1 MLETNSRTEPRQGVR
16 LLLGVAGLGNAGNAV
31 LRDLDKVAGVELVA
45 VADVRALALEISER
59 ENGLVRRYDSV
70 AAMCGCEK
78 VDAVWV
84 ATPTEFHAEHV
95 ITALERGKH
104 VICEKPM
111 ALSLDDC
118 DRMIEAAEKNSLIL
132 LMHSKAMDP
141 PIVKM
146 REVIAG
152 GELGRVIQ
160 INTWSYKGWLRSAR
174 LPSEVDSAKGGGV
187 LFRQGPH
194 QVDIVLA
201 IGGKRVR
208 SVRATAGRWH
218 PRFDTEGNFTAF
230 LEFEDGTPATL
241 VFNGYGFFDTSDL
254 TWGIGEGGYQASRQE
269 NRQADPQTP
278 VEESLRYSMPLR
290 AEARRRM
297 GERKQPI
304 YGLTLVSCE
313 KGDMR
318 QSPDGVYLYTRDGCQ
333 EIPCPAFLDR
343 GEALLKLVEAV
354 TEHRPVATD
363 GRWGKAT
370 LEVLLA
376 ILQSSRGEREIT
388 LAHQVRTVV

>member
-1 MLETNSRTEPRQGVR
+1 MDQTVKGER
-16 LLLGVAGLGNAGNAV
+16 LSLGIAGLGNAGHAV
-31 LRDLDKVAGVELVA
+31 LRDLGKVSGVELVA
-45 VADVRALALEISER
+45 VADNRGEALETLQK
-59 ENGLVRRYDSV
+59 ENSMVRTYDSV
-70 AAMCGCEK
+70 EEMCESEK
-78 VDAVWV
+78 VDAVWI

-95 ITALERGKH
+95 ITALKREKH

-118 DRMIEAAEKNSLIL
+118 DRMVEMAEKNKLVL

-160 INTWSYKGWLRSAR
+160 INTWNYKGWLRSAR
-174 LPSEVDSAKGGGV
+174 LASEVDSTKGGGV

-194 QVDIVLA
+194 QVDILRA
-201 IGGKRVR
+201 IGGGKVR
-208 SVRATAGRWH
+208 SVRATAGKWH
-218 PRFDTEGNFTAF
+218 PRFDTEGNFTAL
-230 LEFEDGTPATL
+230 LEFADGTPATL

-254 TWGIGEGGYQASRQE
+254 TWGIGEGGYQTSRQE
-269 NRQADPQTP
+269 NYPADPQTP
-278 VEESLRYSMPLR
+278 VEASARYSMSLR
-290 AEARRRM
+290 MEMRRRV

-318 QSPDGVYLYTRDGCQ
+318 QSPDGVYLYTENGCRQ
-333 EIPCPAFLDR
+333 IPCPAFLDR
-343 GEALLKLVEAV
+343 GEALSRLVEAV
-354 TEHRPVATD
+354 NEHRPVLTD
-363 GRWGKAT
+363 GRWGKRT

-376 ILQSSRGEREIT
+376 ILQSSRAGREIT
-388 LAHQVRTVV
+388 LAHQVSSV

>member
-1 MLETNSRTEPRQGVR
+1 MDQTVKGER
-16 LLLGVAGLGNAGNAV
+16 LSLGIAGLGNAGHAV
-31 LRDLDKVAGVELVA
+31 LRDLGKVSGVELVA
-45 VADVRALALEISER
+45 VADNRGEALETLQK
-59 ENGLVRRYDSV
+59 ENSMVRTYDSV
-70 AAMCGCEK
+70 EEMCESEK
-78 VDAVWV
+78 VDAVWI

-95 ITALERGKH
+95 ITALKREKH

-118 DRMIEAAEKNSLIL
+118 DRMVEMAEKNKLVL

-160 INTWSYKGWLRSAR
+160 INTWNYKGWLRSAR
-174 LPSEVDSAKGGGV
+174 LASEVDSTKGGGV

-194 QVDIVLA
+194 QVDILRA
-201 IGGKRVR
+201 IGGGRVR
-208 SVRATAGRWH
+208 TVRATVGKWH

-269 NRQADPQTP
+269 NHQADPQTS
-278 VEESLRYSMPLR
+278 VEASVRYSMPLR
-290 AEARRRM
+290 AETRRRV
-297 GERKQPI
+297 GERQQPI

-318 QSPDGVYLYTRDGCQ
+318 QSPEGVYVYTRNGCQ
-333 EIPCPAFLDR
+333 EISCPAFLDR
-343 GEALLKLVEAV
+343 GEALLKLYEAI
-354 TEHRPVATD
+354 TENRPVLTD

-376 ILQSSRGEREIT
+376 ILQSSRAGREIT
-388 LAHQVRTVV
+388 LAHQVSSMD

>member
-1 MLETNSRTEPRQGVR
+1 MDRTVQGKR
-16 LLLGVAGLGNAGNAV
+16 ISLGIAGLGNAGHAV
-31 LRDLDKVAGVELVA
+31 LRDLDKISSVELVA
-45 VADVRALALEISER
+45 VADIRGEALEKVQR
-59 ENGLVRRYDSV
+59 ENGTIRTYKGV
-70 AAMCGCEK
+70 AEMCGSEK
-78 VDAVWV
+78 IDAVWI
-84 ATPTEFHAEHV
+84 ATPSEFHAEHV

-118 DRMIEAAEKNSLIL
+118 DRIIEVAEKNRLIL

-152 GELGRVIQ
+152 GALGRVIQ
-160 INTWSYKGWLRSAR
+160 INTWSYKGWLKSAR
-174 LPSEVDSAKGGGV
+174 LASELDSSKGGGV

-194 QVDIVLA
+194 QVDIVRA
-201 IGGKRVR
+201 ICGKKVR
-208 SVRATAGRWH
+208 SVRATTGKWH
-218 PRFDTEGNFTAF
+218 PRFDTEGNFTAM

-241 VFNGYGFFDTSDL
+241 AFNGYGFFDTSEL
-254 TWGIGEGGYQASRQE
+254 TWGIGEGGYEVSRQE
-269 NRQADPQTP
+269 STPGDPQTP
-278 VEESLRYSMPLR
+278 VDASARYSMPLR
-290 AEARRRM
+290 AQTRRRV

-318 QSPDGVYLYTRDGCQ
+318 QSPDGVYVYTGDGCR
-333 EIPCPAFLDR
+333 EIACPAFLDR
-343 GEALLKLVEAV
+343 GEALMRLVEAV
-354 TEHRPVATD
+354 NEHRMVPTD

-376 ILQSSRGEREIT
+376 ILQSSREKREIT
-388 LAHQVRTVV
+388 LAH

>member
-1 MLETNSRTEPRQGVR
+1 MDQTMQGEQ
-16 LLLGVAGLGNAGNAV
+16 LSLGIAGLGNAGHAV
-31 LRDLDKVAGVELVA
+31 LRDLDKISGVELVA
-45 VADVRALALEISER
+45 VADVRPQALEVFQK
-59 ENGLVRRYDSV
+59 ENGMVRTYDSF
-70 AAMCGCEK
+70 AEMCGGEK
-78 VDAVWV
+78 VDAVWI

-95 ITALERGKH
+95 IVALERGKH

-118 DRMIEAAEKNSLIL
+118 DRMIEAAEKNRLIL

-146 REVIAG
+146 REVIAS

-160 INTWSYKGWLRSAR
+160 INTWSYKGWLKSAR
-174 LPSEVDSAKGGGV
+174 LASEVDTSKGGGV

-194 QVDIVLA
+194 QVDIVRALCE
-201 IGGKRVR
+201 GKVT
-208 SVRATAGRWH
+208 SVRATAGKWH
-218 PRFDTEGNFTAF
+218 PRFDTEGNFTAM

-241 VFNGYGFFDTSDL
+241 VFNGYGFFDTTEL
-254 TWGIGEGGYQASRQE
+254 TWGIGEGGYQVSRQE
-269 NRQADPQTP
+269 KSPADPQTP
-278 VEESLRYSMPLR
+278 VEASVRYSMPLR
-290 AEARRRM
+290 AEARRRV
-297 GERKQPI
+297 GDRKQPI

-318 QSPDGVYLYTRDGCQ
+318 QSPDGVYLYTGDGCR

-343 GEALLKLVEAV
+343 GEALLRLVEAV
-354 TEHRPVATD
+354 NEHRPAPTTD
-363 GRWGKAT
+363 GRWGKST

-376 ILQSSRGEREIT
+376 ILQSSREKREIT
-388 LAHQVRTVV
+388 LAR

>member
-1 MLETNSRTEPRQGVR
+1 VPGKR
-16 LLLGVAGLGNAGNAV
+16 LSLGIAGLGNAGHAV
-31 LRDLDKVAGVELVA
+31 LRDLDKVAGVDLVA
-45 VADVRALALEISER
+45 VADVRPQALETVQR
-59 ENGLVRRYDSV
+59 ENGAVCTYEGV
-70 AAMCGCEK
+70 AEMCGSEK
-78 VDAVWV
+78 IDTVWI
-84 ATPTEFHAEHV
+84 ATPTEFHTDHV

-118 DRMIEAAEKNSLIL
+118 DRVIEAEEKNKLIL

-160 INTWSYKGWLRSAR
+160 INTWSYKGWLKSAR
-174 LPSEVDSAKGGGV
+174 LASEVDSSKGGGV

-194 QVDIVLA
+194 QVDIVRALC
-201 IGGKRVR
+201 GGKVR
-208 SVRATAGRWH
+208 SVRATAGKWH
-218 PRFDTEGNFTAF
+218 PRFDTEGNFTAM

-241 VFNGYGFFDTSDL
+241 VFNGYGFFDTSEL
-254 TWGIGEGGYQASRQE
+254 TWGIGEGGYQVSRQE
-269 NRQADPQTP
+269 NYAADPQTP
-278 VEESLRYSMPLR
+278 VEASVRYAMPLR
-290 AEARRRM
+290 AQTRRRI

-318 QSPDGVYLYTRDGCQ
+318 QSPDGIYLYTKDGCR

-343 GEALLKLVEAV
+343 GEALSRLVEAV
-354 TEHRPVATD
+354 SEHRPAPND

-376 ILQSSRGEREIT
+376 ILQSSREGREIT
-388 LAHQVRTVV
+388 LAHQARSVA

>member
-1 MLETNSRTEPRQGVR
+1 MDEPVQDKR
-16 LLLGVAGLGNAGNAV
+16 LSLGIAGLGNAGHAV
-31 LRDLDKVAGVELVA
+31 WRDLDKVAAVELVA
-45 VADVRALALEISER
+45 VADIRGDALEKVQR
-59 ENGLVRRYDSV
+59 ENATIRTYNGV
-70 AAMCGCEK
+70 AEMCGSEK
-78 VDAVWV
+78 IDAVWI

-104 VICEKPM
+104 VICEKPI

-118 DRMIEAAEKNSLIL
+118 DRIIEAAEKNRLIL

-146 REVIAG
+146 REVIGG

-160 INTWSYKGWLRSAR
+160 INTWSYKGWLKSAR
-174 LPSEVDSAKGGGV
+174 LASEVDSSKGGGV

-194 QVDIVLA
+194 QVDIVRALC
-201 IGGKRVR
+201 GGKAR
-208 SVRATAGRWH
+208 SVRATAGKWH
-218 PRFDTEGNFTAF
+218 PRFDTEGNFTAM

-241 VFNGYGFFDTSDL
+241 VFNGYGFFDTSEL
-254 TWGIGEGGYQASRQE
+254 TWGIGEGGYQVSRQE
-269 NRQADPQTP
+269 GSSADPQAA
-278 VEESLRYSMPLR
+278 VDSSVRYSMPLR
-290 AEARRRM
+290 AQTRRRV

-318 QSPDGVYLYTRDGCQ
+318 QSPDGVYLYTAEGCR

-343 GEALLKLVEAV
+343 GETLLRLVGAV
-354 TEHRPVATD
+354 NEHRPAPID
-363 GRWGKAT
+363 GRWGRAT

-376 ILQSSRGEREIT
+376 ILQSSRDRREIP
-388 LAHQVRTVV
+388 LAHQV

>member
-1 MLETNSRTEPRQGVR
+1 MQGKR
-16 LLLGVAGLGNAGNAV
+16 LSLGIAGLGNAGHAV
-31 LRDLDKVAGVELVA
+31 CRDLDKVAGVELVA
-45 VADVRALALEISER
+45 VADIRGQALETAQR
-59 ENGLVRRYDSV
+59 ENGTIRTYKGV
-70 AAMCGCEK
+70 AEMCGSEK
-78 VDAVWV
+78 VDAVWI

-95 ITALERGKH
+95 IVALERGKH

-118 DRMIEAAEKNSLIL
+118 DRMIEAAEKNGLIL

-146 REVIAG
+146 REVIAS

-160 INTWSYKGWLRSAR
+160 LNTWSYKGWLKNAR
-174 LPSEVDSAKGGGV
+174 LASEVDTSKGGGV

-194 QVDIVLA
+194 QVDIVRALCE
-201 IGGKRVR
+201 GKVR
-208 SVRATAGRWH
+208 SVRATAGKWH
-218 PRFDTEGNFTAF
+218 PHFDTEGNFTAM

-241 VFNGYGFFDTSDL
+241 VFNGYGFFDTTEL
-254 TWGIGEGGYQASRQE
+254 TWGIGEGGYQVSRQE
-269 NRQADPQTP
+269 NSPADSQMP
-278 VEESLRYSMPLR
+278 VDASVRYSMPLR
-290 AEARRRM
+290 AEARRRV

-318 QSPDGVYLYTRDGCQ
+318 QSPDGVYLYTGDGCRQ
-333 EIPCPAFLDR
+333 IPCPAFLDR
-343 GEALLKLVEAV
+343 GEALSRLVEAV
-354 TEHRPVATD
+354 NGYRPVLTD
-363 GRWGKAT
+363 GRWGKST

-376 ILQSSRGEREIT
+376 ILQSSREGREIT
-388 LAHQVRTVV
+388 LAHQVRSVAQI

>member
-1 MLETNSRTEPRQGVR
+1 MDQTVPGKR
-16 LLLGVAGLGNAGNAV
+16 LSLGIAGLGNAGHAV
-31 LRDLDKVAGVELVA
+31 LRDLDKVAGVDLVA
-45 VADVRALALEISER
+45 VADIRGHALETVQR
-59 ENGLVRRYDSV
+59 ENDAICTYEGV
-70 AAMCGCEK
+70 AEMCGSEK
-78 VDAVWV
+78 IDAVWI
-84 ATPTEFHAEHV
+84 ATPTEFHTDHV

-118 DRMIEAAEKNSLIL
+118 DRVIEAEEKNKLIL

-160 INTWSYKGWLRSAR
+160 INTWSYKGWLKSAR
-174 LPSEVDSAKGGGV
+174 LASEVDSSKGGGV
-187 LFRQGPH
+187 LFRQGPN
-194 QVDIVLA
+194 QVDIVRALC
-201 IGGKRVR
+201 GGKVR
-208 SVRATAGRWH
+208 SVRATAGKWH
-218 PRFDTEGNFTAF
+218 PRFDTEGNFTAM

-241 VFNGYGFFDTSDL
+241 VFNGYGFFDTSEL
-254 TWGIGEGGYQASRQE
+254 TWGIGEGGYQVSRQE
-269 NRQADPQTP
+269 NYAADPQTP
-278 VEESLRYSMPLR
+278 VEASVRYAMPLR
-290 AEARRRM
+290 AQTRRRI

-304 YGLTLVSCE
+304 YGLTVVSCE

-318 QSPDGVYLYTRDGCQ
+318 QSPDGVYLYTGDGCR

-343 GEALLKLVEAV
+343 GEALLRLVEAV
-354 TEHRPVATD
+354 SEHRPVFND

-376 ILQSSRGEREIT
+376 ILQSSREGREIT
-388 LAHQVRTVV
+388 LTHQVRRVA

>member
-1 MLETNSRTEPRQGVR
+1 MNQTVQGKR
-16 LLLGVAGLGNAGNAV
+16 ISLGIAGLGNAGHAV
-31 LRDLDKVAGVELVA
+31 WRDMDKVAGVELAA
-45 VADVRALALEISER
+45 VADVRVRALETFQN
-59 ENGLVRRYDSV
+59 ENGMVRTYESI
-70 AAMCGCEK
+70 AAMCGSEK
-78 VDAVWV
+78 VDAVWI

-95 ITALERGKH
+95 IVALERGKH
-104 VICEKPM
+104 VICEKPV

-118 DRMIEAAEKNSLIL
+118 DRIIDAAEKNGLIL

-160 INTWSYKGWLRSAR
+160 INTWSYKGWLKSAR
-174 LPSEVDSAKGGGV
+174 LASEVDTSKGGGV

-194 QVDIVLA
+194 QVDIVRALCE
-201 IGGKRVR
+201 GKVR
-208 SVRATAGRWH
+208 SVRATAGKWH
-218 PRFDTEGNFTAF
+218 PRFDTEGNFTAM

-241 VFNGYGFFDTSDL
+241 VFNGYGFFDTTEL
-254 TWGIGEGGYQASRQE
+254 TWGIGEGGYQVSRQE
-269 NRQADPQTP
+269 NSPAGSQMP
-278 VEESLRYSMPLR
+278 VDASVRYSMPLR
-290 AEARRRM
+290 AEARRRV

-318 QSPDGVYLYTRDGCQ
+318 QSPDGVYLYTRDRCRQ
-333 EIPCPAFLDR
+333 IPCPAFLDR
-343 GEALLKLVEAV
+343 GEALSRLVEAV
-354 TEHRPVATD
+354 NEHRPVLTD
-363 GRWGKAT
+363 GRWGKST

-376 ILQSSRGEREIT
+376 ILQSSRERREIT
-388 LAHQVRTVV
+388 LAH

>member
-1 MLETNSRTEPRQGVR
+1 MLEANSRRIA
-16 LLLGVAGLGNAGNAV
+16 LGIAGLGNAGHAV
-31 LRDLDKVAGVELVA
+31 LRDLGKVSGVELVA
-45 VADVRALALEISER
+45 VADNRGKALETFQK
-59 ENGLVRRYDSV
+59 ENSMVRTYDSV
-70 AAMCGCEK
+70 VEMCGSEK
-78 VDAVWV
+78 VDAVWI

-111 ALSLDDC
+111 AISLDDC
-118 DRMIEAAEKNSLIL
+118 DRMIEAAEKHKLIL

-160 INTWSYKGWLRSAR
+160 INTWNYKGWLRTAR

-187 LFRQGPH
+187 VFRQGPH
-194 QVDIVLA
+194 QVDIVRA
-201 IGGKRVR
+201 IGGGRV
-208 SVRATAGRWH
+208 STVRATAGKWH
-218 PRFDTEGNFTAF
+218 TGFNTEGNFTAL

-269 NRQADPQTP
+269 DHQADPQMP
-278 VEESLRYSMPLR
+278 VEASVRYSLPLR
-290 AEARRRM
+290 AETRRHR

-318 QSPDGVYLYTRDGCQ
+318 QSPDGVYLYTKDGCQ
-333 EIPCPAFLDR
+333 QIPCPPFLDR
-343 GEALLKLVEAV
+343 AEALLKLVEAV
-354 TEHRPVATD
+354 TEHRPVPTD
-363 GRWGKAT
+363 GRWGKGT

-376 ILQSSRGEREIT
+376 ILQSSREGREVT
-388 LAHQVRTVV
+388 LAHQVRSVA